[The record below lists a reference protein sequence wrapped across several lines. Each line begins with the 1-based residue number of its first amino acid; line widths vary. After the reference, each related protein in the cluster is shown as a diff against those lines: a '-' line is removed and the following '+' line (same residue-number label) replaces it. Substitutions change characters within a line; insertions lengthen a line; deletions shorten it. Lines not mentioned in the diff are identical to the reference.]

1 MNRNYK
7 ALELPK
13 ILKMLADECTC
24 PDAAEEALKIEPS
37 PDLETVEKLIKET
50 DDAFVLMAK
59 FGAPSFYGLKN
70 VVNALRRAEAG
81 GVLNLSELLN
91 LSFTLKTIRGVTEW
105 RSKSASVET
114 VLQER
119 FELLTPNKYLEER
132 IDTTVKNEE
141 EVFDT
146 ASQALYD
153 IRRKMRN
160 ASQKVKEQ
168 LDSMTRSAKYQKFL
182 QDSIVTMRDGRFV
195 VPVKV
200 EYRNEVAGLV
210 HDTSASGATV
220 FVEPMGVVE
229 ANNEIRIL
237 KAKEKDEIE
246 RILQRL
252 SEEAGAFAQAI
263 IDSYYILVELNLIFA
278 KAHLAYKMKASL
290 PIVNDKG
297 KIRLKN
303 ARHPLINKDKVVP
316 TNIELGYS
324 FDTLIITGP
333 NTGGKTVSIKTIG
346 LMCLMAMCGL
356 MIPCAEESEVSVFN
370 NILADIG
377 DEQSIEQSL
386 STFSAH
392 MSNIIKILEIS
403 DEKSLV
409 LIDELGAGTDPT
421 EGAALAIAIIEA
433 LRIKHLRL
441 AATTHY
447 AELKEYAL
455 RTEGVE
461 NGCCE
466 FDVNTL
472 SPTYRLLIGV
482 PGKSNAFA
490 ISRRLGMRADIVSR
504 AKNLVSEEGSKFE
517 EVIEKLEKD
526 RRRLEKELISA
537 REDSKKAEKL
547 LKEAE
552 ALKEKTEKDAEKQ
565 LEEAKRSA
573 SNIVSATRAQAD
585 ALFSELDRLKK
596 HKDKIISQEEMQ
608 NLKAGIKN
616 MEEQSDPI
624 REKKQEDYV
633 LPRPLKVGD
642 QVIIYDLNKDATVL
656 ELPKS
661 GDMVLVQAGIVK
673 TRVNINNL
681 RLSDGSKKD
690 KKKDAG
696 RRTVKTLAA
705 PEKVSMD
712 LDLRGMNSEEGI
724 AAVDDFIDRAL
735 RQNLNQITIIHGKGT
750 GVLRAAVQQ
759 HLRRH
764 PYVRSFR
771 LGTFGEGESGVTIAE
786 LK

>member
-1 MNRNYK
+1 MNKNHK
-7 ALELPK
+7 ALELNK
-13 ILKMLADECTC
+13 ILDMLALECTSEE
-24 PDAAEEALKIEPS
+24 AAENALNIEPS
-37 PDLETVEKLIKET
+37 TDIDTVKKLMKET
-50 DDAFVLMAK
+50 DDAYVLMAK

-81 GVLNLSELLN
+81 GVLNLSEFLN

-105 RSKSASVET
+105 RNKSASVAT

-119 FELLTPNKYLEER
+119 FDLLTPNKYLEER
-132 IDTTVKNEE
+132 IDTTVKSED

-146 ASQALYD
+146 ASVELSN

-160 ASQKVKEQ
+160 ASLKVKEQ
-168 LDSMTRSAKYQKFL
+168 LDKMTRSPQYQKYL

-195 VPVKV
+195 VPVKI

-210 HDTSASGATV
+210 HDTSSSGATV
-220 FVEPMGVVE
+220 FIEPMGVVE
-229 ANNEIRIL
+229 ANNELRLL

-246 RILQRL
+246 KILARL
-252 SEEAGAFAQAI
+252 SEEAGAFAQAV

-278 KAHLAYKMKASL
+278 KAHLAYKMKATV
-290 PIVNDKG
+290 PFINDKG
-297 KIRLKN
+297 KINLKL
-303 ARHPLINKDKVVP
+303 ARHPLIDKDKVVP
-316 TNIELGYS
+316 TNIELGNR
-324 FDTLIITGP
+324 FDSLIITGP
-333 NTGGKTVSIKTIG
+333 NTGGKTVSLKTIG

-356 MIPCAEESEVSVFN
+356 MIPCAEESEISVFT

-392 MSNIIKILEIS
+392 MTNIIKILEIS
-403 DEKSLV
+403 DSNSLV

-433 LRIKHLRL
+433 LRIKKLRL

-490 ISRRLGMRADIVSR
+490 ISRRLGMRADIVAR
-504 AKNLVSEEGSKFE
+504 AKNLVSDESNKFE

-526 RRRLEKELISA
+526 RRKLEDELKVA
-537 REDSKKAEKL
+537 REEKQKAEKL
-547 LKEAE
+547 KKEAE
-552 ALKEKTEKDAEKQ
+552 TMLLKAEKESEKQ
-565 LEEAKRSA
+565 LDEAKRTA
-573 SNIVSATRAQAD
+573 TGIVSATRAQAD
-585 ALFSELDRLKK
+585 ALFDELDKLKK
-596 HKDKIISQEEMQ
+596 HKDKIITAEQMQ
-608 NLKAGIKN
+608 NLKSGIKN
-616 MEEQSDPI
+616 MEEQSDPV
-624 REKKQEDYV
+624 REKKQDDYV

-642 QVIIYDLNKDATVL
+642 EVIIYDIGKDATVL
-656 ELPKS
+656 EVPKS
-661 GDMVLVQAGIVK
+661 GDMILVQAGIVK
-673 TRVNINNL
+673 TRVNIKNL
-681 RLSDGSKKD
+681 RLSDGKKE
-690 KKKDAG
+690 KKKDLG
-696 RRTVKTLAA
+696 RRTVKTLSA
-705 PEKVSMD
+705 PENVKMD
-712 LDLRGMNSEEGI
+712 VDLRGMNSEEGI
-724 AAVDDFIDRAL
+724 AAVDEFIDRAL
-735 RQNLNQITIIHGKGT
+735 RQNLNQVTIIHGKGT
-750 GVLRAAVQQ
+750 GILRAAIQQ

-764 PYVRSFR
+764 PQVRSFR
-771 LGTFGEGESGVTIAE
+771 LGAFGEGESGVTIAE

>member
-13 ILKMLADECTC
+13 ILKMLAQECTC

-608 NLKAGIKN
+608 SLKAGIKN

>member
-13 ILKMLADECTC
+13 ILNMLALECTNE
-24 PDAAEEALKIEPS
+24 DAAENALSISPS
-37 PDLETVEKLIKET
+37 TDIETVKRLIKET
-50 DDAFVLMAK
+50 DDAYVLMAK

-70 VVNALRRAEAG
+70 IVNALRRAEAG
-81 GVLNLSELLN
+81 GILNLTELLN

-105 RSKSASVET
+105 RSKSGGVET

-119 FELLTPNKYLEER
+119 FELLSPNKYLEER

-146 ASQALYD
+146 ASAELSN

-160 ASQKVKEQ
+160 ASLKIKEQ
-168 LDSMTRSAKYQKFL
+168 LDKMTRSAQYQKYL
-182 QDSIVTMRDGRFV
+182 QDSIVTMRDGRYV

-200 EYRNEVAGLV
+200 EYRSEVAGLV

-229 ANNEIRIL
+229 ANNELRLL
-237 KAKEKDEIE
+237 KAKEKEEIE

-252 SEEAGAFAQAI
+252 SEEAGAFAQAV

-278 KAHLAYKMKASL
+278 KAHLAYKMKATV
-290 PIVNDKG
+290 PVVNDKG
-297 KIRLKN
+297 RINLKN
-303 ARHPLINKDKVVP
+303 ARHPLIDKDKVVP
-316 TNIELGYS
+316 TNIELGNK

-356 MIPCAEESEVSVFN
+356 MIPCSEDSEVSIFT

-392 MSNIIKILEIS
+392 MTNIINILEIS

-433 LRIKHLRL
+433 LRIKKLRL

-472 SPTYRLLIGV
+472 SPTYNLLIGV

-490 ISRRLGMRADIVSR
+490 ISKRLGMRGDIVAR
-504 AKNLVSEEGSKFE
+504 ARNLVSEESNKFE
-517 EVIEKLEKD
+517 EVIAKLEKD
-526 RRRLEKELISA
+526 RRKLQDELKLA
-537 REDSKKAEKL
+537 REDKEKAQKL

-552 ALKEKTEKDAEKQ
+552 TLKEKIEKDAEKQ
-565 LEEAKRSA
+565 IEEAKRNA
-573 SNIVSATRAQAD
+573 SNIVSATRAQAT
-585 ALFSELDRLKK
+585 ALFDELEKIKK

-608 NLKAGIKN
+608 SLKAGIKN
-616 MEEQSDPI
+616 MENTSDPI
-624 REKKQEDYV
+624 REKKQV

-642 QVIIYDLNKDATVL
+642 DVVIFDIGKDATVL

-673 TRVNINNL
+673 TRVNIKNL
-681 RLSDGSKKD
+681 RLSDGKKE
-690 KKKDAG
+690 KKKQEG
-696 RRTVKTLAA
+696 RRTVKTLTA
-705 PEKVSMD
+705 PAEVSMD
-712 LDLRGMNSEEGI
+712 IDLRGMNSEEGI
-724 AAVDDFIDRAL
+724 AAVDEFIDRAL

-750 GVLRAAVQQ
+750 GVLRAAIQQ

-764 PYVRSFR
+764 PYVRSYR

>member
-290 PIVNDKG
+290 PVVNDKG

-608 NLKAGIKN
+608 SLKAGIKN

-642 QVIIYDLNKDATVL
+642 EVIIYDLNKDATVL

-690 KKKDAG
+690 KKKDVG
-696 RRTVKTLAA
+696 RRTVKTLSA

>member
-13 ILKMLADECTC
+13 ILNMLSLECTNE
-24 PDAAEEALKIEPS
+24 DAAENALSISPS
-37 PDLETVEKLIKET
+37 TDIETVKRLIKET
-50 DDAFVLMAK
+50 DDAYVLMAK

-70 VVNALRRAEAG
+70 IVNALRRAEAG
-81 GVLNLSELLN
+81 GVLNLTELLN

-105 RSKSASVET
+105 RSKSSSVET
-114 VLQER
+114 ILQER
-119 FELLTPNKYLEER
+119 FELLSPNKYLEER

-146 ASQALYD
+146 ASVELSN

-160 ASQKVKEQ
+160 ASLKIKEQ
-168 LDSMTRSAKYQKFL
+168 LDKMTRSPQYQKYL

-200 EYRNEVAGLV
+200 EYRSEVAGLV

-229 ANNEIRIL
+229 ANNELRLL

-246 RILQRL
+246 KILQRL
-252 SEEAGAFAQAI
+252 SEEAGAFAQAV

-278 KAHLAYKMKASL
+278 KAHLAYKMKATV
-290 PIVNDKG
+290 PVVNDKG
-297 KIRLKN
+297 KINLKN
-303 ARHPLINKDKVVP
+303 ARHPLIDKDKVVP
-316 TNIELGYS
+316 TNIELGNK

-356 MIPCAEESEVSVFN
+356 MIPCSEDSEVSIFT

-392 MSNIIKILEIS
+392 MTNIIKILEIS
-403 DEKSLV
+403 DENSLV

-433 LRIKHLRL
+433 LRIKKLRL

-472 SPTYRLLIGV
+472 SPTYNLLIGV

-490 ISRRLGMRADIVSR
+490 ISKRLGMRGDIVAR
-504 AKNLVSEEGSKFE
+504 ARNLVSEESNKFE
-517 EVIEKLEKD
+517 EVIAKLEKD
-526 RRRLEKELISA
+526 RRKLQDELKSA
-537 REDSKKAEKL
+537 REDKEKAQKL

-565 LEEAKRSA
+565 IEEAKRNA
-573 SNIVSATRAQAD
+573 SNIVSATRAQAT
-585 ALFSELDRLKK
+585 ALFDELEKIKK

-616 MEEQSDPI
+616 MEETSDPV

-642 QVIIYDLNKDATVL
+642 DVVIFDINKDATVL

-673 TRVNINNL
+673 TRVNIKNL
-681 RLSDGSKKD
+681 RLSDGKKE
-690 KKKDAG
+690 KKKQEG
-696 RRTVKTLAA
+696 RRTVKTLTA
-705 PEKVSMD
+705 PIEVSMD
-712 LDLRGMNSEEGI
+712 IDLRGMNSEEGI
-724 AAVDDFIDRAL
+724 AAVDEFIDRAL

-750 GVLRAAVQQ
+750 GVLRAAIQQ

-764 PYVRSFR
+764 PYVRSYR

>member
-13 ILKMLADECTC
+13 ILHMLSLECTNE
-24 PDAAEEALKIEPS
+24 DAAENAMNISPS
-37 PDLETVEKLIKET
+37 DDIETVRRLIKET
-50 DDAFVLMAK
+50 DDAYVLMAK

-70 VVNALRRAEAG
+70 IVNALRRAEAG
-81 GVLNLSELLN
+81 GVLNLTELLN

-105 RSKSASVET
+105 RNKSAGVET
-114 VLQER
+114 ALQER
-119 FELLTPNKYLEER
+119 FDLLSPNKYLEER
-132 IDTTVKNEE
+132 IDTTVKNED

-146 ASQALYD
+146 ASAELSN

-160 ASQKVKEQ
+160 ASLKIKEQ
-168 LDSMTRSAKYQKFL
+168 LDKMIRSAQYQKYL
-182 QDSIVTMRDGRFV
+182 QDAIVTMRDGRFV

-200 EYRNEVAGLV
+200 EYRSEVPGLV
-210 HDTSASGATV
+210 HDTSQSGATV

-229 ANNEIRIL
+229 ANNELRIL

-246 RILQRL
+246 KILQRL
-252 SEEAGAFAQAI
+252 SEEAGAFAQAV

-278 KAHLAYKMKASL
+278 KAHLAYKMKATV

-297 KIRLKN
+297 RINLKN
-303 ARHPLINKDKVVP
+303 ARHPLIDKDKVVP
-316 TNIELGYS
+316 TNIELGNK

-356 MIPCAEESEVSVFN
+356 MIPCSEDSEVSIFT

-392 MSNIIKILEIS
+392 MTNIIKILEIS

-433 LRIKHLRL
+433 LRIKKLRL

-472 SPTYRLLIGV
+472 SPTYNLLIGV

-490 ISRRLGMRADIVSR
+490 ISRRLGMRGDIVAR
-504 AKNLVSEEGSKFE
+504 AKNLVSEESNKFE
-517 EVIEKLEKD
+517 EVIAKLEKD
-526 RRRLEKELISA
+526 RRKLQEELKTA
-537 REDSKKAEKL
+537 REDREKAQNL

-552 ALKEKTEKDAEKQ
+552 SLKEKTEKDAEKQ
-565 LEEAKRSA
+565 IEEAKRNA
-573 SNIVSATRAQAD
+573 SNIVSATRAQAT
-585 ALFSELDRLKK
+585 ALFDELEKIKK

-616 MEEQSDPI
+616 MEETSDPI

-642 QVIIYDLNKDATVL
+642 EVVIFDIGKDATVL
-656 ELPKS
+656 EIPKS

-673 TRVNINNL
+673 TRVSIKNL
-681 RLSDGSKKD
+681 RLSDGKKE
-690 KKKDAG
+690 KKKQEG
-696 RRTVKTLAA
+696 RRTVKTLTA
-705 PEKVSMD
+705 PAEVSMD
-712 LDLRGMNSEEGI
+712 IDLRGMNSEEGI
-724 AAVDDFIDRAL
+724 AAVDEFIDRAL

-750 GVLRAAVQQ
+750 GVLRAAIQQ

-764 PYVRSFR
+764 PYVRSYR

>member
-13 ILKMLADECTC
+13 ILNMLALECTNE
-24 PDAAEEALKIEPS
+24 DAAENALSISPS
-37 PDLETVEKLIKET
+37 TDIETVKRLIKET
-50 DDAFVLMAK
+50 DDAYVLMAK

-70 VVNALRRAEAG
+70 IVNALRRAEAG
-81 GVLNLSELLN
+81 GILNLTELLN

-105 RSKSASVET
+105 RSKSGSVET

-119 FELLTPNKYLEER
+119 FELLSPNKYLEER

-146 ASQALYD
+146 ASAELSN

-160 ASQKVKEQ
+160 ASLKIKEQ
-168 LDSMTRSAKYQKFL
+168 LDKMTRSAQYQKYL
-182 QDSIVTMRDGRFV
+182 QDSIVTMRDGRYV

-200 EYRNEVAGLV
+200 EYRSEVAGLV

-229 ANNEIRIL
+229 ANNELRLL
-237 KAKEKDEIE
+237 KAKEKEEIE

-252 SEEAGAFAQAI
+252 SEEAGAFAQAV

-278 KAHLAYKMKASL
+278 KAHLAYKMKATV
-290 PIVNDKG
+290 PVVNDKG
-297 KIRLKN
+297 RINLKN
-303 ARHPLINKDKVVP
+303 ARHPLIDKDKVVP
-316 TNIELGYS
+316 TNIELGNK

-356 MIPCAEESEVSVFN
+356 MIPCSEDSEVSIFT

-392 MSNIIKILEIS
+392 MTNIINILEIS

-433 LRIKHLRL
+433 LRIKKLRL

-472 SPTYRLLIGV
+472 SPTYNLLIGV

-490 ISRRLGMRADIVSR
+490 ISKRLGMRGDIVAR
-504 AKNLVSEEGSKFE
+504 ARNLVSEESNKFE
-517 EVIEKLEKD
+517 EVIAKLEKD
-526 RRRLEKELISA
+526 RRKLQDELKLA
-537 REDSKKAEKL
+537 REDKEKAQKL

-552 ALKEKTEKDAEKQ
+552 VLKEKTEKDAEKQ
-565 LEEAKRSA
+565 IEEAKRNA
-573 SNIVSATRAQAD
+573 SNIVSATRAQAT
-585 ALFSELDRLKK
+585 ALFDELEKIKK

-608 NLKAGIKN
+608 SLKAGIKN
-616 MEEQSDPI
+616 MENTSDPI

-642 QVIIYDLNKDATVL
+642 DVVIFDIGKDATVL
-656 ELPKS
+656 DLPKS

-673 TRVNINNL
+673 TRVNIKNL
-681 RLSDGSKKD
+681 RLSDGKKE
-690 KKKDAG
+690 KKKQEG
-696 RRTVKTLAA
+696 RRTVKTLTA
-705 PEKVSMD
+705 PVEVSMD
-712 LDLRGMNSEEGI
+712 IDLRGMNSEEGI
-724 AAVDDFIDRAL
+724 AAVDEFIDRAL

-750 GVLRAAVQQ
+750 GVLRAAIQQ

-764 PYVRSFR
+764 PYVRSYR